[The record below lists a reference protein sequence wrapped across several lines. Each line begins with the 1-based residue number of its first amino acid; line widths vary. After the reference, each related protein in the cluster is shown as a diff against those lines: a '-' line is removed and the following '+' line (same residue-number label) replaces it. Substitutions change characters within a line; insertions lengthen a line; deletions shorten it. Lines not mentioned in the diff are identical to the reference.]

1 VTNGKWRNFPNDDA
15 RTGDNFLRRITLTHQ
30 PAEIIA
36 GSERFAQTIECFCPE
51 RLEQFVRHQAHVL
64 KHAGAMPADN
74 GSIVRGGLADVKFL
88 RHKRKS
94 SVAAT
99 ILASKDGSI
108 RGGYFDRKYLFYW
121 QGMVKEMRD
130 LAERYRNV
138 IAECGAAAQ
147 RAGFLKMIG
156 LSMLMESRFRP
167 SQKCVE
173 LAERAVAECEGANN
187 LSEAGMLIFRWDC
200 D

>member
-1 VTNGKWRNFPNDDA
+1 MPN
-15 RTGDNFLRRITLTHQ
+15 N
-30 PAEIIA
+30 
-36 GSERFAQTIECFCPE
+36 
-51 RLEQFVRHQAHVL
+51 
-64 KHAGAMPADN
+64 N
-74 GSIVRGGLADVKFL
+74 GSIHRGGQEYVKFIQQ
-88 RHKRKS
+88 KRKR

-108 RGGYFDRKYLFYW
+108 RGRYFDRKYLFYW

-138 IAECGAAAQ
+138 IAECGASAQ

-173 LAERAVAECEGANN
+173 LA
-187 LSEAGMLIFRWDC
+187 
-200 D
+200 

>member
-1 VTNGKWRNFPNDDA
+1 PSSYVYVVGSYLD
-15 RTGDNFLRRITLTHQ
+15 RT
-30 PAEIIA
+30 
-36 GSERFAQTIECFCPE
+36 
-51 RLEQFVRHQAHVL
+51 
-64 KHAGAMPADN
+64 
-74 GSIVRGGLADVKFL
+74 
-88 RHKRKS
+88 
-94 SVAAT
+94 
-99 ILASKDGSI
+99 
-108 RGGYFDRKYLFYW
+108 YLFSW
-121 QGMVKEMRD
+121 QGMVKQMRV

-147 RAGFLKMIG
+147 RAAFLKMIG

-173 LAERAVAECEGANN
+173 LAARAVAECEGANN